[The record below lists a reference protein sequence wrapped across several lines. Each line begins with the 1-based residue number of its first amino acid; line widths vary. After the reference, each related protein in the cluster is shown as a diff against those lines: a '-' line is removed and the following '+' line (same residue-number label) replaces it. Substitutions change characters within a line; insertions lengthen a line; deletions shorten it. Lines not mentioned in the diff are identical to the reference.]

1 MSKKERIKN
10 LYIEHRNYLRNKYK
24 DENGSYILLNDFI
37 MDSCELVSNLI
48 KLAQIEEFDI
58 DTIDHDFSEEVLF
71 YYILNAL
78 DEKENEED
86 KG

>member
-1 MSKKERIKN
+1 MSKKEIIKN
-10 LYIEHRNYLRNKYK
+10 LYIEYRNYLRNKYK
-24 DENGSYILLNDFI
+24 DESGSYILLNDFI

>member
-1 MSKKERIKN
+1 
-10 LYIEHRNYLRNKYK
+10 
-24 DENGSYILLNDFI
+24 

>member
-1 MSKKERIKN
+1 MSKKEKIKN

-24 DENGSYILLNDFI
+24 DESGNYILLNDFI